1 MLDSIWLSLAGMNG
15 FSKGLRTISNNVAN
29 MNTPGFKKSQVLFD
43 EQFSANVPYKHDRQ
57 GPGNNGEGAGVN
69 TFATRIDFSPGEARQ
84 TGNSLDLAL
93 DGGGYFM
100 LRGDD
105 SELRYTRAGQFE
117 FGDDGILRNKSD
129 GSRVLG
135 TDRDGKGE
143 LGQISLDGMLTSAA
157 TPTSSIQFSGY
168 LSSTG
173 TDHELT
179 AVKIY
184 DRTGAEHLLR
194 VTFVN
199 QGATQPGTW
208 KVSIDDGPTHLG
220 EGTLVFKDGR
230 IDPGSSR
237 ITVNYLLPSQGAQA
251 ITLDFSDGVTS
262 FASGTTSTLTVSK
275 QDGYAAGSATGVAFD
290 ASGVLSVT
298 YSNGQS
304 AQGRR
309 IALARFSSEDQLS
322 PVGGSQFVLT
332 SPDARIVGNP
342 RGDGFG
348 RLESGRVEGSNVDLS
363 QEFSDLVVMQRGY
376 QAASQTISTANDLIQ
391 SLFDMKGRR

>member
-29 MNTPGFKKSQVLFD
+29 MNTPGFKKSQVLFE

-57 GPGNNGEGAGVN
+57 GPGNNGAGGGVN
-69 TFATRIDFSPGEARQ
+69 TFGTRIDFSPGEARQ
-84 TGNSLDLAL
+84 TGSSLDLAL

-105 SELRYTRAGQFE
+105 GEFRYTRAGQFD

-129 GSRVLG
+129 GSLVLG
-135 TDRDGKGE
+135 SDRDGKGA
-143 LGQISLDGMLTSAA
+143 LGEISLAGLMTSPAS
-157 TPTSSIQFSGY
+157 PTSSIQFSGY

-184 DRTGAEHLLR
+184 DRTGAEHLLK

-208 KVSIDDGPTHLG
+208 KVTIADGPTNLG

-230 IDPGSSR
+230 IDPNSAR

-262 FASGTTSTLTVSK
+262 FASGTTSTLTVQT

-290 ASGVLSVT
+290 ASGVLSIS

-304 AQGRR
+304 VQGRR
-309 IALARFSSEDQLS
+309 IALARFSSEDLLS

-332 SPDARIVGNP
+332 NPDARVLGNP

-348 RLESGRVEGSNVDLS
+348 RLESGKVEGSNVDLS

>member
-29 MNTPGFKKSQVLFD
+29 MNTPGFKKSQVLFE

-57 GPGNNGEGAGVN
+57 GPGNNGAGGGVN
-69 TFATRIDFSPGEARQ
+69 TFGTRIDFSPGEARQ
-84 TGNSLDLAL
+84 TGSSLDLAL
-93 DGGGYFM
+93 DGGGYFI
-100 LRGDD
+100 LRGGDG
-105 SELRYTRAGQFE
+105 ELRYTRAGQFD

-129 GSRVLG
+129 GSLVLG
-135 TDRDGKGE
+135 SDRDGKGA
-143 LGQISLDGMLTSAA
+143 LGEISLAGLMTSPAS
-157 TPTSSIQFSGY
+157 PTSSIQFSGY

-184 DRTGAEHLLR
+184 DRTGAEHLLK

-199 QGATQPGTW
+199 QGATQPGNW
-208 KVSIDDGPTHLG
+208 KVTIADGPTNLG

-230 IDPGSSR
+230 IDPDSAR

-262 FASGTTSTLTVSK
+262 FASGTTSTLTVQK

-290 ASGVLSVT
+290 ASGVLSIS

-309 IALARFSSEDQLS
+309 IALARFSSEDLLS

-332 SPDARIVGNP
+332 NPDARVLGNP

-348 RLESGRVEGSNVDLS
+348 RLESGKVEGSNVDLS

>member
-29 MNTPGFKKSQVLFD
+29 MNTPGFKKSQVLFE

-57 GPGNNGEGAGVN
+57 GPGNNGQGAGVN
-69 TFATRIDFSPGEARQ
+69 TFSTRIDFSPGEARQ
-84 TGNSLDLAL
+84 TGSSLDMAL
-93 DGGGYFM
+93 DGAGYFM

-117 FGDDGILRNKSD
+117 FGDDGVLRNKSD
-129 GSRVLG
+129 GSAVLG
-135 TDRDGKGE
+135 TDRDGKGA
-143 LGQISLDGMLTSAA
+143 LGEISLAGLMTSPA

-173 TDHELT
+173 MDHELT

-184 DRTGAEHLLR
+184 DRTGAEHLLKVR
-194 VTFVN
+194 FVN

-230 IDPGSSR
+230 IDPASSR

-262 FASGTTSTLTVSK
+262 FASGTTSTLTVLK

-290 ASGVLSVT
+290 ASGVLSIS

-304 AQGRR
+304 VQGRR
-309 IALARFSSEDQLS
+309 IALARFSSEDLLS

-332 SPDARIVGNP
+332 NSGARIVGNP

>member
-29 MNTPGFKKSQVLFD
+29 MNTPGFKKSQVLFE
-43 EQFSANVPYKHDRQ
+43 EQFNANVPYKQDRQ
-57 GPGNNGEGAGVN
+57 GPGNNGQGAGVN
-69 TFATRIDFSPGEARQ
+69 TYATRIDFSPGEARQ
-84 TGNSLDLAL
+84 TGSSLDMAL

-100 LRGDD
+100 LRGAD

-117 FGDDGILRNKSD
+117 FGDDGVLRNKSD
-129 GSRVLG
+129 GSLVLG

-143 LGQISLDGMLTSAA
+143 LGEISLAGLITSPAA
-157 TPTSSIQFSGY
+157 PTSSIQFSGY

-173 TDHELT
+173 MDHELT

-184 DRTGAEHLLR
+184 DRTGAEHLLKL
-194 VTFVN
+194 TFLN
-199 QGATQPGTW
+199 QGATLPGTW

-230 IDPGSSR
+230 IDPASAR
-237 ITVNYLLPSQGAQA
+237 ITVNYLLPSQGVQP
-251 ITLDFSDGVTS
+251 ITLDFSNGVTS
-262 FASGTTSTLTVSK
+262 FASGTTSTLTVLK
-275 QDGYAAGSATGVAFD
+275 QDGYAAGSATAVAFD
-290 ASGVLSVT
+290 ASGVLSIS

-304 AQGRR
+304 VQGRR
-309 IALARFSSEDQLS
+309 IALARFSSDDLLS
-322 PVGGSQFVLT
+322 PVGGSQFVAT
-332 SPDARIVGNP
+332 NSDARIVGNP

-391 SLFDMKGRR
+391 TLFDMKGRR

>member
-29 MNTPGFKKSQVLFD
+29 MNTPGFKKSQVLFE
-43 EQFSANVPYKHDRQ
+43 EQFNANVPYKQDRQ
-57 GPGNNGEGAGVN
+57 GPGNNGQGAGVN
-69 TFATRIDFSPGEARQ
+69 TYATRIDFSPGEARQ
-84 TGNSLDLAL
+84 TGSSLDMAL

-100 LRGDD
+100 LRGAD

-117 FGDDGILRNKSD
+117 FGDDGVLRNKSD
-129 GSRVLG
+129 GSLVLG

-143 LGQISLDGMLTSAA
+143 LGEISLAGLITSPAA
-157 TPTSSIQFSGY
+157 PTSSIQFSGY

-173 TDHELT
+173 MDHELT

-184 DRTGAEHLLR
+184 DRTGAEHLLKL
-194 VTFVN
+194 TFLN
-199 QGATQPGTW
+199 QGATLPGTW

-230 IDPGSSR
+230 IDPASAR
-237 ITVNYLLPSQGAQA
+237 ITVNYLLPSQGVQP
-251 ITLDFSDGVTS
+251 ITPDFSNGVTS
-262 FASGTTSTLTVSK
+262 FASGTTSTLTVLK
-275 QDGYAAGSATGVAFD
+275 QDGYAAGSATAVAFD
-290 ASGVLSVT
+290 ASGVLSIS

-304 AQGRR
+304 VQGRR
-309 IALARFSSEDQLS
+309 IALARFSSDDLLS
-322 PVGGSQFVLT
+322 PVGGSQFVAT
-332 SPDARIVGNP
+332 NSDARIVGNP

-391 SLFDMKGRR
+391 TLFDMKGRR